1 MAIDSVP
8 PSANGQNHQA
18 AKVGVLLTS
27 ECSCYKDGCK
37 ATNTPNK
44 RCILNEPIMA
54 TNVTMRG
61 ISSAVDCNSKN
72 NKNLVKRTYI
82 SDIQGQI
89 SWLHT
94 HYDGNDLQ
102 QTKPI
107 FKLMPSLVLTV
118 GHACLAAYF
127 AVYSDS
133 CNVGQNEHDPEDQ
146 TQAPAWKSCRPILQ
160 D

>member
-8 PSANGQNHQA
+8 PSTKCQNHQA

-27 ECSCYKDGCK
+27 ECSCYKDGRK

-44 RCILNEPIMA
+44 RCIPNEPIMA

-61 ISSAVDCNSKN
+61 ISSAIDCNSKN
-72 NKNLVKRTYI
+72 DENLLETTCI
-82 SDIQGQI
+82 SDIQGQM

-107 FKLMPSLVLTV
+107 FKLMPSLVFTV

-133 CNVGQNEHDPEDQ
+133 RNVGQNEQDPEDQ
-146 TQAPAWKSCRPILQ
+146 TQAPAWESCRPILQ